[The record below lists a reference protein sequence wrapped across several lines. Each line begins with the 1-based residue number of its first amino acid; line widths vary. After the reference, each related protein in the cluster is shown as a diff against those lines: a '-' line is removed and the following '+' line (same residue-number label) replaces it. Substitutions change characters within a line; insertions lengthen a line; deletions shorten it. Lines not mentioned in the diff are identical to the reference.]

1 MRPQAGRR
9 NPFGGKWFNKAY
21 PAVKALAALLLTLS
35 AASAQPRALFDGKT
49 LAGWEGDPKV
59 WRVEDGAIAG
69 GSLDRNQPR
78 NDFLVTTESFGDF
91 ELTFEVR
98 LRGTG
103 FVNSGLQFRS
113 ERIPKNHEMRGY
125 QADIGPGW
133 WGKLYD
139 ESRRNRVI
147 ADLPAP
153 LRSVKEGDWNRYR
166 LVANG
171 ARLRAWVNDE
181 PAFDFTE
188 PQSDIPRAGK
198 IGLQLHGGGKAK
210 VEFRN
215 LILTPLA
222 AAPAAPAA
230 PTAPPPPPAPAAS
243 PLTARQQL
251 STFSLPPGYVIE
263 LVAEESEGVGKFVTA
278 EWDLQGRLWST
289 TALEYPV
296 DANEA
301 PAAAAALYASR
312 AKDKVL
318 VFDRAE
324 GPGPHK
330 PRVFAEGLAIPTG
343 MLPYRNGAIVH
354 HGTDIV
360 RLEDSDGD
368 GKSDKR
374 SVLLSG
380 FGVQDSHL
388 FPHQFTRAPGGWIWM
403 AQGAFNYGKVRT
415 TSGKETKFDQT
426 RMAKFRPDGSD
437 FDITSNG
444 PCNIWGLV
452 LTDEGEAWIQ
462 EANDFGYPVMPF
474 HEYGNYPGCS
484 NGLWKSYAP
493 EFPATARSFRMGG
506 TGLSGLAWADPGRW
520 PADTAG
526 LIWVANPITRKIQSV
541 RATREGAGYSYE
553 LGPEL
558 VLSSDP
564 WFRPVALRNGPDGCL
579 YIVDWYNKIIS
590 HNEVP
595 RNHPERDK
603 VRGRIWR
610 VRHQDHA
617 PLPTVDFAALAPTEL
632 LSHLGTASLGRTHL
646 AWQAIVDRN
655 LTQLE
660 PALRAR
666 LLDGS
671 LPAGQ
676 RIPALWALEG
686 LGVRDLSLVGKL
698 VADANRNVRREALR
712 ALSEF
717 PAGQARELVALAAKA
732 AEDPDPTVRQE
743 VIKLAGRLA
752 GESPAALDL
761 LVRQAKPSLPGPIG
775 ESTQRKRPIPVG
787 AAYDREFERYLVR
800 LFLEQIPGKVA
811 AYLDQD
817 RRSDLEPE
825 AEMWASLALGPE
837 KAGPRVARLL
847 GALGREPSREELTAL
862 LRAAD
867 NPLAAQSL
875 RQALLEGEGQQRV
888 AAALIGAKS
897 QLDAAKVAPLL
908 APAAQAL
915 LRRGGE
921 PAARGLALAEAF
933 ALRATEAELDA
944 VLAAPARGA
953 EHPAALRALASF
965 GGGDVAKLLELSA
978 QGEPALRREALL
990 ALAANAK
997 PGAAAALLGI
1007 WEKLDAPS
1015 RELALERLSQSASG
1029 AAAILGAALEGRIPS
1044 GALTGSV
1051 VERLQGFL
1059 PKDPRLEQLMS
1070 KVADRFRPA
1079 AVMDGT
1085 DKAQAPLGIKLA
1097 GAFTVETWVWLE
1109 PDISNVDG
1117 ILGQDKKLDINF
1129 ANGLARVYLFPP
1141 RGDVVIAKK
1150 PVSAGH
1156 WMHLAVTRD
1165 AQGRWSIYQNGEHEA
1180 TGAPTDLRPLEP
1192 SLGWTVP
1199 KGSLHGA
1206 LAEYRIWGR
1215 ALSAEEIRA
1224 GFDRAVDPSARPEDL
1239 LFLGSGRE
1247 GWPKAAGIRVAL
1259 RQDPPPILGREEAA
1273 RLDAAFARW
1282 GKLIREDGGD
1292 PAKGKALAALCRACH
1307 LIKGEGVAI
1316 GPDLS
1321 GVGAMG
1327 HDAIL
1332 RNLLT
1337 PNAAYEPGYR
1347 VFRVTTKAGA
1357 LHEGFMASDTPE
1369 AVVLRLTGGAEVRVA
1384 RGDIASTRW
1393 INRSLM
1399 PAGLVENLP
1408 DEQARDLLAYL
1419 KSLR

>member
-1 MRPQAGRR
+1 
-9 NPFGGKWFNKAY
+9 
-21 PAVKALAALLLTLS
+21 VKALLALLLTLP
-35 AASAQPRALFDGKT
+35 ALAGAQTRALFDGKT

-59 WRVEDGAIAG
+59 WTVVDGAIAG
-69 GSLDRNQPR
+69 GSLDRHQPR
-78 NDFLVTTESFGDF
+78 NDFLVTAESFGDF

-113 ERIPKNHEMRGY
+113 ERIPNNHEMRGY

-139 ESRRNRVI
+139 ESRRNRVL

-153 LRSVKEGDWNRYR
+153 LKSVKEGDWNRYR
-166 LVANG
+166 LVARG
-171 ARLRAWVNDE
+171 PRMRAWVNEE

-188 PQSDIPRAGK
+188 PQADIPRAGR
-198 IGLQLHGGGKAK
+198 IGLQLHGGGKAL

-215 LILTPLA
+215 LQLTPLA
-222 AAPAAPAA
+222 AA
-230 PTAPPPPPAPAAS
+230 PTAPPPPAAPAAS

-251 STFSLPPGYVIE
+251 ATFSLPPGYVIE
-263 LVAEESEGVGKFVTA
+263 LVAEESEGAGKFVTA
-278 EWDLQGRLWST
+278 EWDLSGRLWTS

-301 PAAAAALYASR
+301 PAAAAALYASKAR
-312 AKDKVL
+312 DKVL
-318 VFDRAE
+318 VFDRTE
-324 GPGPHK
+324 GPGPHA
-330 PRVFAEGLAIPTG
+330 PRIFAEGLAIPTG
-343 MLPYRNGAIVH
+343 MLPYRGGAIVH

-360 RLEDSDGD
+360 RLEDTDGD
-368 GKSDKR
+368 GRADKR
-374 SVLLSG
+374 TVLLSG

-388 FPHQFTRAPGGWIWM
+388 LPHQFTRAPGGWIWM

-415 TSGKETKFDQT
+415 SDGRETKFDQT

-452 LTDEGEAWIQ
+452 LTDEGESWIQ
-462 EANDFGYPVMPF
+462 EANDYGYPLMPF

-493 EFPATARSFRMGG
+493 EFPATARDFRMGG
-506 TGLSGLAWADPGRW
+506 SGLSGLAWADPGRW

-526 LIWVANPITRKIQSV
+526 LVWVANPITRKIQSV
-541 RATREGAGYSYE
+541 RVTREGAGYAYE

-617 PLPTVDFAALAPTEL
+617 PLPTVDFAALAPAEL
-632 LSHLGTASLGRTHL
+632 IGHLGTAALGRTHL

-666 LLDGS
+666 LLDGK

-686 LGVRDLSLVGKL
+686 LGVRDLGLAARL
-698 VADANRNVRREALR
+698 AADANRNVRREALR
-712 ALSEF
+712 WLNEF
-717 PAGQARELVALAAKA
+717 PSGQGREVLALAAKSA
-732 AEDPDPTVRQE
+732 DDADPTVRQE

-752 GESPAALDL
+752 AGSPAALDL
-761 LVRQAKPSLPGPIG
+761 LVRQTKPSLPGPMG

-787 AAYDREFERYLVR
+787 AAYEREFERYLVR
-800 LFLEQIPGKVA
+800 LFLEPIPDKVA
-811 AYLDQD
+811 SYLDQD
-817 RRSDLEPE
+817 RRAELDPE
-825 AEMWASLALGPE
+825 AEMWATLALGPE
-837 KAGPRVARLL
+837 RAGPRVARLL
-847 GALGREPSREELTAL
+847 GKLGREPAREELTAL

-875 RQALLEGEGQQRV
+875 RQALLEGEGQARV
-888 AAALIGAKS
+888 AAALIAAKS
-897 QLDAAKVAPLL
+897 QLDAAKAAPLL
-908 APAAQAL
+908 APAAKAL
-915 LRRGGE
+915 LARGGE

-933 ALRATEAELDA
+933 RLEATEPELDA
-944 VLAAPARGA
+944 LLEDDRRKP
-953 EHPAALRALASF
+953 EHAAALRALASF
-965 GGGDVAKLLELSA
+965 GGGRVGSLLSLVPQPDETV
-978 QGEPALRREALL
+978 RREALN
-990 ALAANAK
+990 ALASSRN
-997 PGAAAALLGI
+997 PGAPAALFSLWGR
-1007 WEKLDAPS
+1007 LDGPA
-1015 RELALERLSQSASG
+1015 REQALERLSLSAMG
-1029 AAAILGAALEGRIPS
+1029 ASAIVTTLLEGKLPAD
-1044 GALTGSV
+1044 ALTGPV
-1051 VERLQGFL
+1051 IERLQGFL
-1059 PKDPRLEQLMS
+1059 AKDPRLEQVLAG
-1070 KVADRFRPA
+1070 VADRFRPA
-1079 AVMDGT
+1079 AVLDGT
-1085 DKAQAPLGIKLA
+1085 DKAQAPLGIRLT

-1109 PDISNVDG
+1109 PGISNVDG
-1117 ILGQDKKLDINF
+1117 ILGQDKLLDINF
-1129 ANGLARVYLFPP
+1129 AGALPRVYLFPP
-1141 RGDVVIAKK
+1141 RNDVVVAKR

-1156 WMHLAVTRD
+1156 WTHLAVTRD
-1165 AQGRWSIYQNGEHEA
+1165 TEGRWSIYQNGEHEA
-1180 TGAPTDLRPLEP
+1180 TSAPTDLRALEP
-1192 SLGWTVP
+1192 SLAWTVP
-1199 KGSLHGA
+1199 QGSLHGA
-1206 LAEYRIWGR
+1206 LAEYRVWGR
-1215 ALSAEEIRA
+1215 ARTAEEIRA
-1224 GFDRAVDPSARPEDL
+1224 HFDRAVDPSARPRDL
-1239 LFLGSGRE
+1239 LFLGSGKE

-1259 RQDPPPILGREEAA
+1259 RQDPPPILGKEEAA

-1282 GKLIREDGGD
+1282 GKLIREGGGD

-1307 LIKGEGVAI
+1307 LIKGEGVAM

-1327 HDAIL
+1327 DDAIL

-1357 LHEGFMASDTPE
+1357 LHEGFLAADTPE

-1384 RGDIASTRW
+1384 RGDIATTRW

-1399 PAGLVENLP
+1399 PAGLVESLP
-1408 DEQARDLLAYL
+1408 DAQARDLLAYL